1 MQSEGIRKATAS
13 VTAIRAL
20 NADEE
25 PDPHVWGA
33 SQPPGASP
41 AFPHA
46 ISDWSRKGHLESR
59 ELGVSSASVSRA
71 LLSEERL
78 GQLHSVS
85 CAEQGLVWQM
95 EMLSKTH

>member
-1 MQSEGIRKATAS
+1 MQMKNLIHTSGEHPSPQEHHLHFPMQSVIGAGKATLRVGTVS
-13 VTAIRAL
+13 
-20 NADEE
+20 
-25 PDPHVWGA
+25 
-33 SQPPGASP
+33 
-41 AFPHA
+41 
-46 ISDWSRKGHLESR
+46 

>member
-1 MQSEGIRKATAS
+1 MQMKNLIHTSGEHPSPHEHHLHFPMQSVIGAGKATL
-13 VTAIRAL
+13 RA
-20 NADEE
+20 ET
-25 PDPHVWGA
+25 V
-33 SQPPGASP
+33 S
-41 AFPHA
+41 
-46 ISDWSRKGHLESR
+46 